1 MPKQFEGNLEFDWD
15 KGNLEKSWLKHGV
28 SQKESE
34 EAFLDYLALIS
45 DDPTHSQIEARWLLL
60 GKTNNK
66 LLAIIFTLRNKKIR
80 VISARPMGS
89 KERQKYEGQ
98 TI

>member
-15 KGNLEKSWLKHGV
+15 KGNLEKSRLKHGV

-34 EAFLDYLALIS
+34 EVFLDYLALIS

-60 GKTNNK
+60 GKTNHK
-66 LLAIIFTLRNKKIR
+66 LLAIVFTPRNKKIR
-80 VISARPMGS
+80 VISARQMGH
-89 KERQKYEGQ
+89 KERRKYENQ

>member
-15 KGNLEKSWLKHGV
+15 KGNLE
-28 SQKESE
+28 SE

-45 DDPTHSQIEARWLLL
+45 NDPTHSQTEARWLLL

-66 LLAIIFTLRNKKIR
+66 LLAVIFTLRNKKIR
-80 VISARPMGS
+80 VISARQMGH
-89 KERQKYEGQ
+89 KERQKYENQ